1 MPDWVLPPRPTLF
14 IKRKVL
20 SNVLVYLKLYI
31 NMILYHL
38 IDMIFQINDWTFFI
52 AYVVT
57 CASVN
62 RLSVAFWIAIAI
74 RAEYE
79 YGGLTILNIS
89 IFGLL
94 NHEGTIEPTSFPP
107 GKAPWNKPPLDCAEY
122 QDFQKWLAN
131 GYITIIWHVCSFK
144 NQKVGKFYI
153 KKSEFPFK
161 LESIDRS
168 WKVFIAVVKLSSFL
182 IFQLYLM
189 PIVQNL
195 FWMIEF

>member
-31 NMILYHL
+31 NML
-38 IDMIFQINDWTFFI
+38 FQTNDRTFFHWNRKFFD

-107 GKAPWNKPPLDCAEY
+107 GKAPWNRPPLDCAEY

-131 GYITIIWHVCSFK
+131 GYITIIWQVCSLK
-144 NQKVGKFYI
+144 TK
-153 KKSEFPFK
+153 
-161 LESIDRS
+161 
-168 WKVFIAVVKLSSFL
+168 
-182 IFQLYLM
+182 
-189 PIVQNL
+189 
-195 FWMIEF
+195 